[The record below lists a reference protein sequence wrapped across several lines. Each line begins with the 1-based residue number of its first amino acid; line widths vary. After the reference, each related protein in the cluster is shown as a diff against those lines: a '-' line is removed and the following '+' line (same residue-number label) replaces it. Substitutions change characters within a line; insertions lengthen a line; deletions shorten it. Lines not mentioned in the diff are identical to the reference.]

1 VDREIVSETQSFS
14 SSFGTT
20 FSDTSRRVFSD
31 SETELIPITELK
43 LKYLYDVTANLSLGV
58 GVFASVWV
66 DTPVVPT
73 GFFILPQEEDTLGF
87 LGGMAALDYRF

>member
-1 VDREIVSETQSFS
+1 MKKKTMI
-14 SSFGTT
+14 
-20 FSDTSRRVFSD
+20 D

-66 DTPVVPT
+66 DTPVPLVTPT
-73 GFFILPQEEDTLGF
+73 GFFFAPTSFSEPPEDTLGF
-87 LGGMAALDYRF
+87 LGGMTALNYRF